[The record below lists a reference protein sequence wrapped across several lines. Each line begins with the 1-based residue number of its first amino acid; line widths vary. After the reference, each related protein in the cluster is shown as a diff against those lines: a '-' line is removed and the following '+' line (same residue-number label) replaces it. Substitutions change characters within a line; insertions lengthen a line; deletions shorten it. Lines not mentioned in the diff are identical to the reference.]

1 MDVIGIYYAHFG
13 SENLRERKRH
23 YACALLFK
31 KKDEIRMCM
40 DHISWCTTI
49 DKVCLQLKH
58 LGERLDGH
66 LPDQSVGVMTST
78 QRLRTCYR
86 NHIYPAEVDT
96 PSSAFYKADIRL
108 IDAILI
114 DRDPSVEE
122 HNRTRGGRWRFI
134 LKFDTEAP

>member
-13 SENLRERKRH
+13 SENIRERRRR
-23 YACALLFK
+23 YACALLSHK
-31 KKDEIRMCM
+31 TDELRMCA
-40 DHISWCTTI
+40 DQISWCTTI
-49 DKVCLQLKH
+49 DKVCLMLKH

-66 LPDQSVGVMTST
+66 LPDQSVRVMTST

-86 NHIYPAEVDT
+86 NHIYPAEVET

-114 DRDPSVEE
+114 DRDPSVAE
-122 HNRTRGGRWRFI
+122 HNRTRGGHWHPI
-134 LKFDTEAP
+134 SKFLNTA